1 MGGGRVNVFL
11 EDILRERALESDEA
25 LVLKDLVGDFFAAF
39 RVKFG
44 EVLLNVGDIFVFAG
58 GIGDDVERVSVF
70 KGDDEVV
77 DDPTSD
83 RVEEDGEG

>member
-1 MGGGRVNVFL
+1 MGGSRVDIFL

-39 RVKFG
+39 RVKFDK
-44 EVLLNVGDIFVFAG
+44 VLLDVGDIFIFAG
-58 GIGDDVERVSVF
+58 GIGDDVERASVF
-70 KGDDEVV
+70 EGDDEVV
-77 DDPTSD
+77 DNSASD